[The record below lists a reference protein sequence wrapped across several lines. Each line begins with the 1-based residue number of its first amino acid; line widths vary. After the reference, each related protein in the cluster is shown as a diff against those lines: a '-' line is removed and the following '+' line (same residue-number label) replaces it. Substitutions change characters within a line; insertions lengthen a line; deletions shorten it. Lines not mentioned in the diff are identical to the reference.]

1 MPSEKGRKK
10 LFELNLKNINMD
22 KGVDF
27 DFLVKKT
34 EHYSG
39 SDIAVLCR
47 EAAFMPM
54 RRWLEGNKIE
64 DMKNMTGIAEEPLT
78 MEDFKA
84 SLVNIRPSVNVN
96 ILAQYSKWMS
106 EFGST

>member
-1 MPSEKGRKK
+1 M
-10 LFELNLKNINMD
+10 FELNLKNINID
-22 KGVDF
+22 GKVEF

-54 RRWLEGNKIE
+54 RRRMGNMME